1 MTFDADELGRLIRAR
16 RTTKLLDPD
25 TPVDPTVIE
34 ELCALATWAPNHKRT
49 EPWRFAVFTGDG
61 RRVLGETIA
70 DALQAAGG
78 HEAKILKTRTKYLR
92 SAAVV
97 LVGSTP
103 GPDEMTTAEP
113 RRRRCR
119 HQQLPPRGD
128 RSRVG
133 NVVVDG
139 VAAAVARRRRTVR
152 VPRRNLRRGRRLPQ
166 PPDRRGTARTAFGA
180 DDHVDRPSR
189 SRTEPTRSAMR
200 SSAMA

>member
-103 GPDEMTTAEP
+103 GPDEMTTGENRDAVAAGISNFLLGATA
-113 RRRRCR
+113 RG
-119 HQQLPPRGD
+119 LATLWSTVSPPR
-128 RSRVG
+128 SP
-133 NVVVDG
+133 
-139 VAAAVARRRRTVR
+139 AVAELCGFPEGTFV
-152 VPRRNLRRGRRLPQ
+152 VGAVYLSHPTGEEPLGRRSVPMITWIDRAA
-166 PPDRRGTARTAFGA
+166 PAPNSPDRR
-180 DDHVDRPSR
+180 
-189 SRTEPTRSAMR
+189 
-200 SSAMA
+200 